1 MPCRIASR
9 GLADVA
15 FPPVSFTVDD
25 VIANTISGGDTAFCI
40 GFSCTQAA
48 LLMQQRGGE
57 RLRTFYH
64 CEVVMTGIAVRAT
77 VREVRLE
84 RIVIVTIDGNEMM
97 ILGRQLVRDGLI
109 VESLE
114 PGAEVVVEGKYVTRF
129 VIEKVALP

>member
-1 MPCRIASR
+1 
-9 GLADVA
+9 
-15 FPPVSFTVDD
+15 
-25 VIANTISGGDTAFCI
+25 
-40 GFSCTQAA
+40 
-48 LLMQQRGGE
+48 
-57 RLRTFYH
+57 
-64 CEVVMTGIAVRAT
+64 MTGIAVRAT